1 MKYRA
6 LIFVVAFL
14 LTGCVNADDP
24 SAREPTD
31 LVKAAEAGDSEA
43 MYSLFLHIAQKGTKE
58 GYKPGE
64 ADQAQQW
71 LLKAGELNNWRAA
84 EVLALCY
91 EKACWGLP
99 VDLEKSKHFKEVSEK
114 YRPNK
119 SFNRDAQQQA
129 SPALGAR

>member
-1 MKYRA
+1 MKSFA
-6 LIFVVAFL
+6 LTFAFAFFL
-14 LTGCVNADDP
+14 VGCV
-24 SAREPTD
+24 SANDESTN

-43 MYSLFLHIAQKGTKE
+43 MYSLFLNIAQRGTKE

-64 ADQAQQW
+64 ADQAKHW

-91 EKACWGLP
+91 EKACWGLS

-114 YRPNK
+114 YRPNT

-129 SPALGAR
+129 SPAVGAR

>member
-1 MKYRA
+1 MKCSTLTFA
-6 LIFVVAFL
+6 LAFFL
-14 LTGCVNADDP
+14 GGCVNADDTGT
-24 SAREPTD
+24 REPTN
-31 LVKAAEAGDSEA
+31 LIKAAEAGDSEA
-43 MYSLFLHIAQKGTKE
+43 MYSLFLHIAQKGTRE

-91 EKACWGLP
+91 EKGCWGLP
-99 VDLEKSKHFKEVSEK
+99 IDLEKSKHYKEVSVK
-114 YRPNK
+114 YRPNT

-129 SPALGAR
+129 SPAVGAR

>member
-1 MKYRA
+1 MKCSA
-6 LIFVVAFL
+6 LTFALAFFL
-14 LTGCVNADDP
+14 GGCVNADDTGTH
-24 SAREPTD
+24 EPTN
-31 LVKAAEAGDSEA
+31 LMKAAEAGDSEA

-91 EKACWGLP
+91 EKGCWGLP
-99 VDLEKSKHFKEVSEK
+99 IDLEKSKHYKEVSVK
-114 YRPNK
+114 YRPNT

-129 SPALGAR
+129 SPAVGAR

>member
-1 MKYRA
+1 MKCCA
-6 LIFVVAFL
+6 LTLVLAFFL
-14 LTGCVNADDP
+14 AGCVNANDTGT
-24 SAREPTD
+24 REPAN
-31 LVKAAEAGDSEA
+31 LVKAAEAGNSEA

-64 ADQAQQW
+64 ADQAQHW

-99 VDLEKSKHFKEVSEK
+99 VNLEKSKHFKEVSEK
-114 YRPNK
+114 YRPNLR
-119 SFNRDAQQQA
+119 FNRDGHNAGRPL
-129 SPALGAR
+129 S